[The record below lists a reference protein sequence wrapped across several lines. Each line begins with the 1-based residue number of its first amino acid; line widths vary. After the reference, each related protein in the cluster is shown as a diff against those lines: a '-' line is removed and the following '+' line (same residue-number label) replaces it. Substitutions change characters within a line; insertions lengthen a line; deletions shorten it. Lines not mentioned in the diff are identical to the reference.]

1 MKVRDA
7 IEELKRQDPDD
18 ELCIEIL
25 VAEDYVGI
33 PVDGM
38 HRDTTDLA
46 GKTILE
52 TQYNLTHLGKPK
64 QKTHLTNAP
73 EQCTLATSK
82 GNRTM
87 NRDVAWM
94 YSEIRKALKT
104 NERLDVIRWVRS
116 LGLSF
121 QTAKNA
127 VDETIANERWTR

>member
-33 PVDGM
+33 TVDGM

-52 TQYNLTHLGKPK
+52 TQYNLTHIGKPK
-64 QKTHLTNAP
+64 PKHT
-73 EQCTLATSK
+73 
-82 GNRTM
+82 
-87 NRDVAWM
+87 
-94 YSEIRKALKT
+94 
-104 NERLDVIRWVRS
+104 
-116 LGLSF
+116 
-121 QTAKNA
+121 
-127 VDETIANERWTR
+127 